1 MKQTPPTNIHNQT
14 ILECLEWKKYNKIIE
29 VGCMY
34 GALAAK
40 YMEINS
46 NVKWIGLDIDPD
58 YIEVAKEKCTNA
70 FCIDIEK
77 ITEIEFEYFSDA
89 DLWIFADV
97 LEHLYNPWKLL
108 ERINCSRPG
117 VEIIACIPNSQ
128 HWSFQARINSGDIN
142 YESHGLFDKTHIRF
156 FSEKTM
162 TNLFESTGYKIIN
175 IIPRIYNFPGQDK
188 YDQCIYEFAKLSGI
202 DPISAV
208 QKSKVF
214 QYVYH
219 VKKD

>member
-14 ILECLEWKKYNKIIE
+14 ILDIIE
-29 VGCMY
+29 NIRYSKIVEIGCMH

-40 YMEINS
+40 YIEKNT
-46 NVKWIGLDIDPD
+46 NVNWIGLDIDSD
-58 YIEVAKEKCTNA
+58 YVDIAKKHCTKA
-70 FCIDIEK
+70 FTADIEK
-77 ITEIEFEYFSDA
+77 LSEIEFEYLSNA

-108 ERINCSRPG
+108 EKIKSSSTD
-117 VEIIACIPNSQ
+117 VEVIACIPNSQ
-128 HWSFQARINSGDIN
+128 HWSFQARINSGDLN

-156 FSEKTM
+156 FSQKTM
-162 TNLFESTGYKIIN
+162 SELFENSGYKILN
-175 IIPRIYNFPGQDK
+175 IIPRIFNFPGQDK
-188 YDQCIYEFAKLSGI
+188 YDQCISDFAKMSGI

-208 QKSKVF
+208 QRSKVF

-219 VKKD
+219 VRKV

>member
-1 MKQTPPTNIHNQT
+1 M
-14 ILECLEWKKYNKIIE
+14 ILFKKIRIKPIFECAGD
-29 VGCMY
+29 V
-34 GALAAK
+34 GAL
-40 YMEINS
+40 
-46 NVKWIGLDIDPD
+46 
-58 YIEVAKEKCTNA
+58 
-70 FCIDIEK
+70 
-77 ITEIEFEYFSDA
+77 IEFKYLSDA

-108 ERINCSRPG
+108 ERINCSRSG

-128 HWSFQARINSGDIN
+128 HWSFQARVNSGDIN

-162 TNLFESTGYKIIN
+162 TDLFESTGYKIIN
-175 IIPRIYNFPGQDK
+175 IVPRIFNFPGQDK

-202 DPISAV
+202 DPIAAV

-219 VKKD
+219 VKRD